1 MAGYVYNQATVDIDT
16 VTTYSTET
24 TLFTVPSGKMFIL
37 KGLRIE
43 GYVYATSAG
52 ATGALSFQLS
62 NPAGDRFHTLTPLI
76 DCVHGGSAIANSF
89 RAEWCVPKDLVV
101 TPLPTATPIT
111 GGLDAGDATDVMP
124 VTYQSSV
131 GQNMKF
137 YPGQV
142 LKFSPLDEAGVGIAG
157 NVAVDIDLAVYAWWI
172 EHTL

>member
-1 MAGYVYNQATVDIDT
+1 MAGYVYNQTTVDIDS

-43 GYVYATSAG
+43 GYVLATGGAG
-52 ATGALSFQLS
+52 SGALSFQLS
-62 NPAGDRFHTLTPLI
+62 NPGADRFHTLTPLI
-76 DCVHGGSAIANSF
+76 DVVSGGTAVGNAF

-124 VTYQSSV
+124 VTYQSSI

-142 LKFSPLDEAGVGIAG
+142 LKFSPLDEVGAGIAG
-157 NVAVDIDLAVYAWWI
+157 GTSIDIDLAVYAWWI